1 VPHRNVFKK
10 ILFCTDFSRNCDV
23 AFLKAVNIAAG
34 NPEAELVIF
43 HVVPEASAQFWR
55 SYLYEVDRI
64 DEKARQD
71 MDKRID
77 RAYLSRI
84 PKGIKH
90 SVKFAVGGVSQ
101 AILETAAAESADLI
115 VIGRQGS
122 SRFRT
127 VFFGDTTER
136 IARKAP
142 CPVLIVPEEHAAA
155 QAE

>member
-1 VPHRNVFKK
+1 MPHRNIFRK

-34 NPEAELVIF
+34 NPEAQLVIF
-43 HVVPEASAQFWR
+43 HVIPEASAQFWK

-71 MDKRID
+71 MDERIA

-84 PKGIKH
+84 PKGIGW
-90 SVKFAVGGVSQ
+90 SVRYAVGGVNEK
-101 AILETAAAESADLI
+101 ILEAAEAENADLI

-122 SRFRT
+122 SRFNT
-127 VFFGDTTER
+127 IFFGNTTER

-142 CPVLIVPEEHAAA
+142 CPVLIVPEEHQPPTA
-155 QAE
+155 